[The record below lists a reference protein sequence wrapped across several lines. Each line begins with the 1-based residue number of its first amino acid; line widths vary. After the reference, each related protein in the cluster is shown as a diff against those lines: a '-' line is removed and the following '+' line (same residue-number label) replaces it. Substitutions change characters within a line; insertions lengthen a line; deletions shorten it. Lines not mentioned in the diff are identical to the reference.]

1 MNLHVGIKCY
11 AGTQDGSLNMFESV
25 WFKPAT
31 IPKATKEGDV
41 EDAAPVPASTDNPT
55 FDGFWDARRRP
66 VEFLQ
71 SFA

>member
-1 MNLHVGIKCY
+1 MLC
-11 AGTQDGSLNMFESV
+11 TQDGSLNMFESV